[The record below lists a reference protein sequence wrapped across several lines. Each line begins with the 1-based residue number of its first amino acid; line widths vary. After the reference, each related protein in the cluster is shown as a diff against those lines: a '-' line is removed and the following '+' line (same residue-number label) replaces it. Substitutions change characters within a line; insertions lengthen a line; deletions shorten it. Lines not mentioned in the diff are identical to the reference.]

1 MKRDAQGE
9 VHSCQDDGPFE
20 LMEEEVDQ
28 ASLEDEGVEEHEE
41 NDDDVEE
48 DCDILD
54 DEEHQLYDWSCS
66 EKLREGIDKEVIG
79 QQQELQG
86 EHQAIVTGL
95 KHLPSALLRSQGHIP
110 QFLRKQLLV
119 LPQALS
125 SSEWQLLPL
134 L

>member
-54 DEEHQLYDWSCS
+54 AANMENKRTAKW
-66 EKLREGIDKEVIG
+66 RP
-79 QQQELQG
+79 G
-86 EHQAIVTGL
+86 EH
-95 KHLPSALLRSQGHIP
+95 PSWPWVLRDTMRSVLASETP
-110 QFLRKQLLV
+110 QR
-119 LPQALS
+119 
-125 SSEWQLLPL
+125 
-134 L
+134 

>member
-54 DEEHQLYDWSCS
+54 AANMENKRTAKWRPVEHPRVGPES
-66 EKLREGIDKEVIG
+66 
-79 QQQELQG
+79 
-86 EHQAIVTGL
+86 
-95 KHLPSALLRSQGHIP
+95 
-110 QFLRKQLLV
+110 
-119 LPQALS
+119 
-125 SSEWQLLPL
+125 
-134 L
+134 